1 MKNLFLKDE
10 NNDTLAEV
18 SIYNDEDNLT
28 YLLGNIDIKNYSNF
42 LLKCQGRK
50 NEIIND
56 FDFIYN
62 ISDWFLYKYIESKI
76 DYTIEELEQ
85 EVEKI
90 MKGMAMKFRLD
101 LVK

>member
-1 MKNLFLKDE
+1 MNNLFLKDE

-18 SIYNDEDNLT
+18 SIYKDEDDLT

-50 NEIIND
+50 NEIITD

-62 ISDWFLYKYIESKI
+62 IADWFLYKY
-76 DYTIEELEQ
+76 
-85 EVEKI
+85 V
-90 MKGMAMKFRLD
+90 
-101 LVK
+101 